1 MLIIMLPNFLYR
13 REVFTPL
20 FLASTSTMYGC
31 ISPYLYRYYRE
42 TSYHHYRKGQ
52 ILNRQKSIKTQIIQN
67 FDMIFII
74 YDIKL
79 DYPQN
84 LRFFN
89 FTEGCQMNV

>member
-1 MLIIMLPNFLYR
+1 MDFVTWIVRALGSGS
-13 REVFTPL
+13 E
-20 FLASTSTMYGC
+20 
-31 ISPYLYRYYRE
+31 YLYYRE